1 MNDVACVLT
10 LDFAFR
16 HGCPLRSLD
25 LDDNGLG
32 RDGARALAC
41 ALASEACALERLEV
55 RHEKRKKRRQK
66 KKQTYEKKTKASLR
80 RTLSFTCVQSLRPP
94 LFKRPALP
102 CNPFF
107 FSLVVPSPSLFNW
120 HAPPRV
126 INVVCVPSSEV
137 KGSKFLSPLLPSF
150 GPIAQLEIE
159 IAPCDPGAQQ
169 RHRGGRV

>member
-55 RHEKRKKRRQK
+55 RHEKRKKK
-66 KKQTYEKKTKASLR
+66 TPEEEENVEKNK
-80 RTLSFTCVQSLRPP
+80 SFTPSNTRFHLCAVPPPSPFQTARPP
-94 LFKRPALP
+94 
-102 CNPFF
+102 
-107 FSLVVPSPSLFNW
+107 V
-120 HAPPRV
+120 
-126 INVVCVPSSEV
+126 
-137 KGSKFLSPLLPSF
+137 
-150 GPIAQLEIE
+150 
-159 IAPCDPGAQQ
+159 
-169 RHRGGRV
+169 